1 MQMIES
7 AIKFQYTL
15 FSRGKWATE
24 KLPTRYVPLVYH
36 PLIVK
41 LLIYMVQGVLKLNL
55 KHKLYILSR
64 RQKKETNFPFPPPP
78 PLHSSIPTP
87 TYLSLMKVFQYSNLL
102 CLHF

>member
-55 KHKLYILSR
+55 KHKLYILSA
-64 RQKKETNFPFPPPP
+64 KERNKLSFPTSSTP
-78 PLHSSIPTP
+78 PLFHPHSHLPQPHESVSI
-87 TYLSLMKVFQYSNLL
+87 
-102 CLHF
+102 